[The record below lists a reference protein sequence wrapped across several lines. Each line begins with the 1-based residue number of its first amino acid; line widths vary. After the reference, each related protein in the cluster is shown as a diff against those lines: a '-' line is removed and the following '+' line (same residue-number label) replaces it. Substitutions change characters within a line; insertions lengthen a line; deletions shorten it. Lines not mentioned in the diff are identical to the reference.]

1 MYNFRVIPI
10 LTLKDG
16 YLVKTIK
23 FEEKIYVGDPVN
35 TIKIFNEKFVDEI
48 IILDL
53 NKSHLDKKPD
63 LELIRRICSQCFS
76 PITYGG
82 GIKDLNDC
90 NQIFDAGV
98 EKIILNQMIINNFKD
113 IEKLVKNF
121 GSQSILACINFVE
134 TEKGYAV
141 YDYIKKKIINEDIF
155 NYIENLN
162 KKQFGELMFYN
173 VSRDGKKNGLNLEFL
188 KKIRKITDSSIIYS
202 GGVSSLDDISNA
214 KSHGADAV
222 GASTMFTLHGKFN
235 SILIDYPK
243 QEEIEK
249 IRLLGSL

>member
-10 LTLKDG
+10 LTLNDG

-23 FEEKIYVGDPVN
+23 YEQKIYVGDPTN

-48 IILDL
+48 IILDIKKSYS
-53 NKSHLDKKPD
+53 NKNPD

-113 IEKLVKNF
+113 IEKLKNKCHF
-121 GSQSILACINFVE
+121 
-134 TEKGYAV
+134 
-141 YDYIKKKIINEDIF
+141 
-155 NYIENLN
+155 
-162 KKQFGELMFYN
+162 
-173 VSRDGKKNGLNLEFL
+173 
-188 KKIRKITDSSIIYS
+188 
-202 GGVSSLDDISNA
+202 SLI
-214 KSHGADAV
+214 H
-222 GASTMFTLHGKFN
+222 
-235 SILIDYPK
+235 
-243 QEEIEK
+243 
-249 IRLLGSL
+249 